1 MDGQTQAHVRCT
13 KDPLTQEG
21 AEERERGKGGR
32 EGKEKKQNLVRVEND
47 NKLTS
52 VASQLKASDR
62 VKSK

>member
-13 KDPLTQEG
+13 KDSLTQEG

-32 EGKEKKQNLVRVEND
+32 EGKEKKQDLVRVEND

-62 VKSK
+62 VKPK